1 MGIRGRLVSLAIL
14 AAATII
20 LIAGSGYYRASEVIK
35 QNVEDKLMAKVAK
48 ESSGFEGWLL
58 EKKRTAVDTAHFMET
73 VDDSLKGERRFLN
86 MHRDDE
92 AVLNIAYADESGKFT
107 SYLRK
112 DFANVDVH
120 TRAWYQKLMR
130 EKHPSFTNPYES
142 LSIGDVAISAVAPVF
157 KDGEFYGGVC
167 VVIGIKSLLYKVGA
181 MNYEGAGE
189 GFLFDSNGHLIA
201 TATTTAGKS
210 IGEISTLA
218 HHEKEILS
226 GGSLGISHIK
236 DGNVISF
243 SRVPSTGWILV
254 FAVPEQTVY
263 APLTELRV
271 ASVALAILG
280 LLLVLLMF
288 KLCIRFS
295 DDIVTS
301 VSAVEKRA
309 AEIATG
315 NLAFSDLPI
324 RTNDEIGEL
333 TAAFNTMTRD
343 LRNLVGKT
351 KEAAAGVAS
360 SSKDLLKYVEQNAES
375 TKEIANLASKVAA
388 GMAKQKEDVFETAGH
403 VDAAFSDMDDLGRR
417 VEALKEDIMAM
428 ADGTAFILEDA
439 KSIITNG
446 GDEETLS
453 KCFDSLFDAL
463 STLSQNA
470 EELATLTRT
479 IEEKTG
485 YIIDNINSMDT
496 VTRET
501 ATNAATIETATEAE
515 EAAVLDI
522 VASAEAMDNLA
533 KDLSE
538 NAARFKL

>member
-112 DFANVDVH
+112 DFANIDVH

-142 LSIGDVAISAVAPVF
+142 LSIGDVAISAIAPVF

-226 GGSLGISHIK
+226 GGSLGISSIK

-243 SRVPSTGWILV
+243 SKVPSTGWILV

-375 TKEIANLASKVAA
+375 TREIASLASKVAA

-439 KSIITNG
+439 KSIVTNG
-446 GDEETLS
+446 GDEEMLS

-501 ATNAATIETATEAE
+501 ATNAATIETATEA
-515 EAAVLDI
+515 
-522 VASAEAMDNLA
+522 
-533 KDLSE
+533 
-538 NAARFKL
+538 